1 MIKINFSS
9 HPFKTKKEN
18 GREFI
23 FDEVRKLWVRLSP
36 EEWVRQNFLQYL
48 IGEKKYPSSW
58 VAVEREMKLGEL
70 SKRFDILVFD
80 QDAKPYMMVEC
91 KAMQVDLTEKTLD
104 QIVRYNL
111 AMPVPILIVTNG
123 SHTFGFKIGMEGATV
138 LEEIPAL
145 VAR

>member
-1 MIKINFSS
+1 MIKINFPS
-9 HPFKTKKEN
+9 HPFRTKKE
-18 GREFI
+18 GEKEFI

-80 QDAKPYMMVEC
+80 HSAKPYMMVEC

-123 SHTFGFKIGMEGATV
+123 THTFGFKIGMEGATV

-145 VAR
+145 EPR

>member
-1 MIKINFSS
+1 MIKINFPS
-9 HPFKTKKEN
+9 HPFRTKKD
-18 GREFI
+18 GDKEFI

-111 AMPVPILIVTNG
+111 AIPVPILIVTNG

>member
-1 MIKINFSS
+1 MIKINFPS

-18 GREFI
+18 EREYI
-23 FDEVRKLWVRLSP
+23 FDEVRRLWVRLSP

-48 IGEKKYPSSW
+48 TREKNYPSSL

-80 QDAKPYMMVEC
+80 QDAKPFMMVEC
-91 KAMQVDLTEKTLD
+91 KSMQVDLSERVLD

-111 AMPVPILIVTNG
+111 AIPVSILIVTNG
-123 SHTFGFKIGMEGATV
+123 TYTFGFRIGSGGAEALT
-138 LEEIPAL
+138 EIPAPKG
-145 VAR
+145 

>member
-1 MIKINFSS
+1 MIKINFPSY
-9 HPFKTKKEN
+9 PFRTKIESDK
-18 GREFI
+18 EFI

-91 KAMQVDLTEKTLD
+91 KSMQVDLTEKTLD

-145 VAR
+145 EAR

>member
-9 HPFKTKKEN
+9 YPFRTKKE
-18 GREFI
+18 GDKEFI

-91 KAMQVDLTEKTLD
+91 KAMKIDLTEKTLD

-111 AMPVPILIVTNG
+111 AIPGPSRIVTNG
-123 SHTFGFKIGMEGATV
+123 SHTFGFKIGREGTTV

-145 VAR
+145 EAR